1 MIRFMCREEK
11 SWGC

>member
-1 MIRFMCREEK
+1 MIHFVCREEK